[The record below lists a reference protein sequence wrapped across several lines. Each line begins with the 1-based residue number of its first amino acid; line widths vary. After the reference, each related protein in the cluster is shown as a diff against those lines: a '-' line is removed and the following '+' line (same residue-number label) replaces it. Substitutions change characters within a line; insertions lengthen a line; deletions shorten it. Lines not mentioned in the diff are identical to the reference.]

1 MGRTSRLI
9 LPFPS
14 RTKWML
20 STLGLATPTSPHSGT
35 MVQRDYPPYRKC
47 SVDLACWFGLGK
59 LAVPVVSCGQGRIL
73 WRSTFRPLILLCS
86 TSTQDSWQPYT
97 LNKNDSWDFALCY
110 RLGVPPY
117 FAVPFEKSRG
127 LWLSVYAVRDGSR
140 KDLALLIVSIL
151 SRHSLGE
158 IWDSLCH
165 IVRWVPA
172 ENREKRQVRKLVGQS
187 GLSTS
192 EV

>member
-1 MGRTSRLI
+1 MGRTSRLT

-14 RTKWML
+14 RTEWML
-20 STLGLATPTSPHSGT
+20 STLGLAAPASPHSGT

-73 WRSTFRPLILLCS
+73 WRATFRPLILLCS

-97 LNKNDSWDFALCY
+97 SNKNDSWDFALCY
-110 RLGVPPY
+110 TLGVPPY
-117 FAVPFEKSRG
+117 FAASFRKKPRFVAKCICCARWF
-127 LWLSVYAVRDGSR
+127 R
-140 KDLALLIVSIL
+140 KDLALLIVLIL
-151 SRHSLGE
+151 WRQNLGE

-172 ENREKRQVRKLVGQS
+172 ENREKRQVRKLVSQS